1 MGFDLQ
7 AHQELKRLSYQVNCL
22 VRDFC
27 CRAKRCFGI
36 SENGKPNLVLNQQGD
51 WSPLRNISQYAALVS
66 KIDFTNNG
74 GDNYSVDFFIDPIS
88 SQLPTGVTVDAYDY
102 DIVFWVGGVTTHLET
117 GNKATDYSFNT
128 TGNGAGV
135 YQLKQNYV
143 LSNGKTLGISSLI
156 LVDNTGTILQRI
168 DNNGYTVNSVIGLD
182 INITINLTLFNYS
195 ADRVFLTFDGI
206 APTSITNI
214 GLVNTGTVTTHAGDI
229 MILGSV
235 ILDSSWNDFTG
246 DFFSNLSFLIV

>member
-1 MGFDLQ
+1 MFDPRVDSII
-7 AHQELKRLSYQVNCL
+7 AELKRLNQHFCKKVKCCL
-22 VRDFC
+22 
-27 CRAKRCFGI
+27 GI
-36 SENGKPNLVLNQQGD
+36 SNTGNPNLVLNQRGE
-51 WSPLRNISQYAALVS
+51 WIPLRTISQYAALVS

-74 GDNYSVDFFIDPIS
+74 GDDYNIDFFIDLIS

-102 DIVFWVGGVTTHLET
+102 DIVFWVGGVDTHLET

-135 YQLKQNYV
+135 YQLRQGYV
-143 LSNGKTLGISSLI
+143 LSNGNTLYISSLI

-182 INITINLTLFNYS
+182 INITIDLTLFNYS
-195 ADRVFLTFDGI
+195 ANRVFLTFDGI
-206 APTSITNI
+206 APTSVTNI

-235 ILDSSWNDFTG
+235 ALDSSWSDFAG
-246 DFFSNLSFLIV
+246 DFYTNLSFVIV

>member
-1 MGFDLQ
+1 MD
-7 AHQELKRLSYQVNCL
+7 S
-22 VRDFC
+22 
-27 CRAKRCFGI
+27 
-36 SENGKPNLVLNQQGD
+36 
-51 WSPLRNISQYAALVS
+51 
-66 KIDFTNNG
+66 
-74 GDNYSVDFFIDPIS
+74 
-88 SQLPTGVTVDAYDY
+88 YDY
-102 DIVFWVGGVTTHLET
+102 VIRHWVGGVDTLLET
-117 GNKATDYSFNT
+117 GNKTTDYTFNT
-128 TGNGAGV
+128 SGNGAGV
-135 YQLKQNYV
+135 YQLRQEYV
-143 LSNGKTLGISSLI
+143 RSNGNTLGISSLI
-156 LVDNTGTILQRI
+156 LVDNTGTILQRL
-168 DNNGYTVNSVIGLD
+168 DSNGYTVNSVIGLD